1 MPITGTEW
9 KGENKFI
16 IIIILKNEMKKVYNY
31 SVVTASHSKDTK
43 FIISTDMLIAYI
55 IWGFP
60 FPYLG
65 HLKLG

>member
-1 MPITGTEW
+1 
-9 KGENKFI
+9 
-16 IIIILKNEMKKVYNY
+16 MKKNLQL
-31 SVVTASHSKDTK
+31 VVIASHSKDTK

-65 HLKLG
+65 HLKLR